1 MKRLMLTGL
10 ATEHSFTKG
19 GTEQYFL
26 VFNDGEVRIPVPQQT
41 AEAVIQELY
50 SGAEQEQSAGFTQEE
65 IEEQRQAMQ
74 EENRQQSQ
82 GIVMG
87 TVGNTYS
94 GTDEDGVDQV

>member
-19 GTEQYFL
+19 GAEQYFL

-50 SGAEQEQSAGFTQEE
+50 SGAEATPES
-65 IEEQRQAMQ
+65 MQ
-74 EENRQQSQ
+74 EDEPDQLPAAPPPQQ

-87 TVGNTYS
+87 TVGSTYS